1 MNTREIMKI
10 ALWAGDILLSS
21 GAETS
26 RVEDTVRRICSCY
39 DVECECFVMPTGI
52 FVSTIDTNT
61 IEDSISCMKRITKH
75 SVDLHRIELVN
86 SFSRSLE
93 NNKLSYKEAYDCLK
107 KISLTSHFSFK
118 VRLLSAGITAFAYSL
133 LFNGTI
139 KDGIVAF
146 IICLFMYILKEF
158 ISKTGYLQMF
168 ESFVC
173 AVIAGALSVLSLQL
187 ISNLNLD
194 SIIAGAIMILVPG
207 LVITSGIK
215 DAIHGDMVSSTSR
228 ITEAL
233 FVVTSVGAGIAL
245 VLTFAI
251 HIL

>member
-10 ALWAGDILLSS
+10 ALCAGDILLKS

-26 RVEDTVRRICSCY
+26 RVEDTVRRICRCY

-52 FVSTIDTNT
+52 FISTIDTNT
-61 IEDSISCMKRITKH
+61 IEDSISCMKRVSKH

-86 SFSRSLE
+86 SFSRYLE
-93 NNKLSYKEAYDCLK
+93 NH
-107 KISLTSHFSFK
+107 KISYGEAFAKLKEINSTPHFSFR
-118 VRLLSAGITAFAYSL
+118 VRLLCAGTTAFAYSL
-133 LFNGTI
+133 LFKGTVR
-139 KDGIVAF
+139 DGIVAF
-146 IICLFMYILKEF
+146 VICLLMYILKEY

-168 ESFVC
+168 ESFGC
-173 AVIAGALSVLSLQL
+173 SVIAGIFSILFYKL
-187 ISNLNLD
+187 IPGLNLD
-194 SIIAGAIMILVPG
+194 SIIAGSIMILVPG

-215 DAIHGDMVSSTSR
+215 DAIHGDMVSCTSR
-228 ITEAL
+228 IAEAL